1 MNEEIKNFFIKTI
14 LIVVSILIIYFVISP
29 YQNCVRVVPGSVGQC
44 LDKKNW

>member
-29 YQNCVRVVPGSVGQC
+29 YQNCERLTSGTGGWC
-44 LDKKNW
+44 IENKNW

>member
-29 YQNCVRVVPGSVGQC
+29 YQHCARMIGDTKGWCIEN
-44 LDKKNW
+44 KNW

>member
-29 YQNCVRVVPGSVGQC
+29 YQNCKKMMGDTLGWC
-44 LDKKNW
+44 IENKNW

>member
-29 YQNCVRVVPGSVGQC
+29 YQNCGRLGGDNWC
-44 LDKKNW
+44 IENKNW